1 MSTSRPKTS
10 IGFQLHARDD
20 ANKRHASFDPV
31 TLQRIPYGR
40 LQNPVSG
47 LPYTTV
53 RRLKQQFDSG
63 AKIVSGLRR
72 VLEYKLGGE
81 LPDQEVAGVVD
92 WLLSE
97 AVSLLIVN
105 LLMFSRIHAH
115 SHNLPTKTCRYC
127 ILPVTVAI

>member
-1 MSTSRPKTS
+1 MSTSQPQTS
-10 IGFQLHARDD
+10 IGFQLDARDEV
-20 ANKRHASFDPV
+20 NERRASFDPT
-31 TLQRIPYGR
+31 TLQRTPYGR
-40 LQNPVSG
+40 SQTPGSG

-72 VLEYKLGGE
+72 VLEYKLGEE
-81 LPDQEVAGVVD
+81 LPDEEVAGVVD

-105 LLMFSRIHAH
+105 LLMFRRTLAH